1 MTLVFRAGEMLYP
14 IIYITQAI
22 IFTLNAG
29 ADYQPAGPLWLAGGV
44 KSYRTPLT
52 KDIDTFKKFTVS
64 AAALILAFTS
74 LSILYLAIS
83 QCLHI
88 DIQQLMYCNLLSIPV
103 LPT

>member
-1 MTLVFRAGEMLYP
+1 M
-14 IIYITQAI
+14 QAV

-74 LSILYLAIS
+74 LGIAYLAIS

-88 DIQQLMYCNLLSIPV
+88 DIQQ
-103 LPT
+103 